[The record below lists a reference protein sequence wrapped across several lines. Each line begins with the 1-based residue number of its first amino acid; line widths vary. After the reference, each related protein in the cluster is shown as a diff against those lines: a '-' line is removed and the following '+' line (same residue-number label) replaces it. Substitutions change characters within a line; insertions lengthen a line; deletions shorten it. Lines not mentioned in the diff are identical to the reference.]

1 MSQMVIGNEYTNEEI
16 YHEYRGQTQG
26 GIRLANATNSI
37 ILIENPNA
45 VYHDRID
52 EINPT
57 VLLYTGQGL
66 VGDQYLTNRNRAL
79 LNSVEDKKELH
90 LFYYKG
96 PNRYEYRGEYQ
107 LVDKVFEETQPD
119 ENEDDRRVY
128 MFPIR
133 RV

>member
-1 MSQMVIGNEYTNEEI
+1 MSPMTIGKEYSNEEI
-16 YHEYRGQTQG
+16 YHEFCGQTQG

-45 VYHDRID
+45 VYQDRFD
-52 EINPT
+52 AINPS

-66 VGDQYLTNRNRAL
+66 VGDQQLTNRNRVL
-79 LNSVEDKKELH
+79 LNSADEKKELH
-90 LFYYKG
+90 LFYYNG
-96 PNRYEYRGEYQ
+96 RNRYEYKGEYQ
-107 LVDKVFEETQPD
+107 LADDVFEETQPD
-119 ENEDDRRVY
+119 ENGNKRRVY